1 MLEKIGDYLRGE
13 PELKSKLDELDVAL
27 ALERASR
34 NRVIQV
40 QTAAQRALRVWKGE
54 VVTISPTT
62 GANPRKDR
70 IMVKVVLYLVFGRCQ
85 K

>member
-1 MLEKIGDYLRGE
+1 MI
-13 PELKSKLDELDVAL
+13 L

-54 VVTISPTT
+54 VITT
-62 GANPRKDR
+62 VKNPSPRKDR
-70 IMVKVVLYLVFGRCQ
+70 IMVFF
-85 K
+85 